1 MPRGNEASK
10 TALITPKRRKY
21 YVFLL
26 SRVAIIRG
34 EGHNTLNLTEPE
46 FTSYEILNYGL
57 FLFER
62 GYINGERRGSMSSS
76 ISEELMEME
85 NEYGAHNYHPL
96 EVVISKAE
104 GIWAEDPEGRRYMD
118 MLSAYSA
125 VNQGHRHPKI
135 IKVLK
140 DQADVLTLTSRAFY
154 NDRWPLFA
162 RKLAAFTGKEMVLPM
177 NTGAEAVET
186 ALKTIRKWGFTVR
199 GTPKDRGEI
208 IVFDGNFHGRTITII
223 SFSTDPDATEGYGPF
238 TPGFRV
244 VPYDDL
250 EAVERAVNENTIG
263 ILVEPIQGEAG
274 VVVPRDGF
282 LKGLESIA
290 RRNGILLAVDEIQT
304 GFCRTG
310 KDFAF
315 QHEGIDPDI
324 IIMGKAL
331 GGGVFPVSAVAAN
344 RDILGVFKPGTH
356 GSTFG
361 GNPLA
366 CAVATAA
373 IDVLV
378 EENLTERA
386 AELGEYFMK
395 GLRAINSPG
404 IKLVRGKGLLI
415 GVVLNESAGKA
426 RLYTTALKEKG
437 LLCKETH
444 DWIIRFAPPLV
455 ITRQEIDQAIEAIS
469 EVFSQTPVSCV

>member
-1 MPRGNEASK
+1 MM
-10 TALITPKRRKY
+10 
-21 YVFLL
+21 
-26 SRVAIIRG
+26 SRNR
-34 EGHNTLNLTEPE
+34 
-46 FTSYEILNYGL
+46 
-57 FLFER
+57 
-62 GYINGERRGSMSSS
+62 
-76 ISEELMEME
+76 SEELMEME
-85 NEYGAHNYHPL
+85 HEYGAHNYHPL

-104 GIWAEDPEGRRYMD
+104 GIWVEDPEGRRYMD

-135 IKVLK
+135 IKALK
-140 DQADVLTLTSRAFY
+140 DQADILTLTSRAFF
-154 NDRWPLFA
+154 NDRWPVFA
-162 RKLAAFTGKEMVLPM
+162 KKLADFTGKEMILPM

-186 ALKTIRKWGFTVR
+186 ALKTMRKWGYMVK
-199 GTPKDRGEI
+199 GVEKDKAEI
-208 IVFDGNFHGRTITII
+208 IVFENNFHGRTITII
-223 SFSTDPDATEGYGPF
+223 SFSIDPDATDYYGPF
-238 TPGFRV
+238 TPGFKV

-250 EAVERAVNENTIG
+250 EAVEKAVTKNTVG
-263 ILVEPIQGEAG
+263 IMVEPIQGEAG
-274 VVVPRDGF
+274 VVVPSDGF
-282 LKGLESIA
+282 LKGLETIA
-290 RRNGILLAVDEIQT
+290 RKHNVLLAIDEIQT

-310 KDFAF
+310 KNFAF

-331 GGGVFPVSAVAAN
+331 GGGVFPVSAIAAN
-344 RDILGVFKPGTH
+344 KDVLGVFKPGTH

-366 CAVATAA
+366 CAVASAA

-378 EENLTERA
+378 DEKMVERA
-386 AELGEYFMK
+386 AEMGKYFMDGIK
-395 GLRAINSPG
+395 AIQSPK

-455 ITRQEIDQAIEAIS
+455 ITKQEIDQALKTIQ
-469 EVFSQTPVSCV
+469 EVFASTPIPCV